1 MIANL
6 TKQLITEEGEILHA
20 YDDHLNFLTIGVGRL
35 IDMRKGGGI
44 TQEESRYLLANDI
57 KKRVA
62 DVEKALPFYAELNDA
77 RQAVLI
83 GMAFQMGVDG
93 LLKFKTT
100 LALIKAGNYADA
112 GEQMLKSLWAKQTP
126 FRAERMANQMA
137 TGEWVF
143 K

>member
-1 MIANL
+1 MIDNL
-6 TKQLITEEGEILHA
+6 TKQLIAEEGEILHA

-57 KKRVA
+57 NKRVA
-62 DVEKALPFYAELNDA
+62 DVEKALPFYRELNDA

-93 LLKFKTT
+93 LLKFKNT
-100 LALIKAGNYADA
+100 LNMIKHGNYLEAS
-112 GEQMLKSLWAKQTP
+112 GSMLKSLWAKQTP
-126 FRAERMANQMA
+126 SRVARMAKQMD